1 MREVNIV
8 NVGPRDQNAAYHERN
23 EKVKKSDQAKFDLI
37 IPETTI
43 MQILGADPIPA
54 IDIELEEI

>member
-1 MREVNIV
+1 MNLGQREPQLN
-8 NVGPRDQNAAYHERN
+8 PAYYERN
-23 EKVKKSDQAKFDLI
+23 EKAKKADQGKFDLI